1 MLFLLLIKIKKKF
14 TGKASLSVFKVT
26 LYFASLKAVQV
37 LTNKVKGRSNSMNE
51 VWLFFSIAPEE
62 SIEIKENI
70 LQIL

>member
-37 LTNKVKGRSNSMNE
+37 LTNKFKGRSNSKNE
-51 VWLFFSIAPEE
+51 V
-62 SIEIKENI
+62 
-70 LQIL
+70 